1 MSIASSMKPGRPVQ
15 EQQRPLKKIL
25 VCCDWYEPGFKAGGP
40 IRSCVNFVNQMKD
53 DYQIYVLT
61 GDRDLDEQAPYEGIG
76 ADQWNSIHPNVK
88 IYYCSPGN
96 LTWKHI
102 RNQIQAV
109 SPDYIYLNSMYSRYF
124 TIYPLLQSRLGA
136 FKSKMVLAPRG
147 MLRQSAI
154 QFKKGKKQLFLAL
167 FKTIGLHKR
176 IQFHAT
182 DEDEVNEIQNNF
194 GSSAS
199 TAMIPNF
206 PGFLPDY
213 QGSVL
218 KEAGLLKMIFVG
230 RLHKIKNLDWL
241 LQQLEVVKGKILL
254 TVVGGEEDAAYVQE
268 CKQRA
273 SALPASIE
281 VDFRGAVANHK
292 LPALIADHHLFVLP
306 TQGENFGHAIFE
318 ALRAGRPVL
327 ISDQTPWRGLHA
339 FKAGWDLPLSGAGF
353 KEKIQEAVNF
363 NQQEYDQWS
372 AGSWNFV
379 HQYVSSSDL
388 KTAYIKLF
396 S

>member
-1 MSIASSMKPGRPVQ
+1 MNKRPTKASI
-15 EQQRPLKKIL
+15 
-25 VCCDWYEPGFKAGGP
+25 
-40 IRSCVNFVNQMKD
+40 
-53 DYQIYVLT
+53 
-61 GDRDLDEQAPYEGIG
+61 
-76 ADQWNSIHPNVK
+76 ADQWNNIHPNVK
-88 IYYCSPGN
+88 IYYCSPGK

-102 RNQIQAV
+102 RNQVQAV

-154 QFKKGKKQLFLAL
+154 QFKKSKKQLFLSL
-167 FKTIGLHKR
+167 FKIAGLHKR
-176 IQFHAT
+176 IHFHAT
-182 DEDEVNEIQNNF
+182 DEDEVNEINNNF
-194 GSSAS
+194 GSTAS

-213 QGSVL
+213 QGSL
-218 KEAGLLKMIFVG
+218 PKETGLLKMIFVG
-230 RLHKIKNLDWL
+230 RLHKIKNLHWL
-241 LQQLEVVKGKILL
+241 LQQLAELKGKIVL

-273 SALPASIE
+273 AALPASIE
-281 VDFRGAVANHK
+281 VDFKGAVANQK
-292 LPALIADHHLFVLP
+292 LPALIAAHHLFVLP

-327 ISDQTPWRGLHA
+327 ISDQTPWRGLQA
-339 FKAGWDLPLSGAGF
+339 FKAGWDLPLSGTGF
-353 KEKIQEAVNF
+353 REKMQEAAGF

-372 AGSWNFV
+372 AGAWNFV